1 MIMPVKKDYYTIELK
16 SGKLKASIAILVVL
30 AICILVT
37 FDSTDSLLLGEFI
50 NCFGSFK
57 WNQSFCYC
65 RAVNGSS
72 YCRYKTL

>member
-30 AICILVT
+30 AICILVRLT
-37 FDSTDSLLLGEFI
+37 PLIHYYLGEFI

-57 WNQSFCYC
+57 WDQPFCYC